1 MRTWMAEEP
10 GALLTRV
17 AGGDEAALAALYD
30 RYAGVLYGF
39 ALRRLGD
46 HERAEELVQR
56 VMTRVWR
63 FAERY
68 DPERGQVSTWVFAI
82 ARTAVADLQRDVFRR
97 RRIAEAAPPDVGDDE
112 LEQLL
117 LSEAVRVAFDRLS
130 HEHREVLHL
139 AYFQGLTQSE
149 AAARLGLPLGTVKS
163 RTYYALRALRLACEE
178 LEVAP

>member
-1 MRTWMAEEP
+1 MRTWATEEP
-10 GALLTRV
+10 AALLARV
-17 AGGDEAALAALYD
+17 ASGDEAALAALYD

-46 HERAEELVQR
+46 HQRAEELVQR

-63 FAERY
+63 FASRY
-68 DPERGQVSTWVFAI
+68 DPHRGQVSTWVFAI
-82 ARTAVADLQRDVFRR
+82 ARTSVTDLQRETFRQPR
-97 RRIAEAAPPDVGDDE
+97 AVEAPPPHGEDGE

-117 LSEAVRVAFDRLS
+117 LAEAVRAAFDRLS
-130 HEHREVLHL
+130 QEHREVLHL

-149 AAARLGLPLGTVKS
+149 AAARLALPLGTVKS

-178 LEVAP
+178 LGVAP

>member
-1 MRTWMAEEP
+1 MRTWVAEEP
-10 GALLTRV
+10 AALLTRV
-17 AGGDEAALAALYD
+17 AGGDETALAALYD

-68 DPERGQVSTWVFAI
+68 DPDRGQVSTWVFAI
-82 ARTAVADLQRDVFRR
+82 ARTTVVDLQRDAFRR
-97 RRIAEAAPPDVGDDE
+97 RRIAETAPPDVGDDE
-112 LEQLL
+112 LERLL

-130 HEHREVLHL
+130 QEHREVLHL

-149 AAARLGLPLGTVKS
+149 AAARLALPLGTVKS

-178 LEVAP
+178 LGVAQ